1 MNDVSVALIS
11 WNEKQTLDLCLKSLV
26 DFADEIILVDTGSFD
41 GTIKKAKR
49 LYENLGITGK
59 IISEKTRSLGEA
71 RFIAVKN
78 CTYNWILLSDSNMVY
93 GENIKKDFQKII
105 QTRKQA
111 AMASLN
117 LMGDYS
123 HVFSPKP
130 MNSHHLT
137 LFMKDDV
144 KWGNMVDRPTAKSR
158 HMRKLKSWSVNL
170 SRVRPAW
177 RYWYRGEPFDPSN
190 RDESGWKTSS
200 NRQYHWTKQVE
211 YPSIMEYVEHEEN
224 MTLEQVKSVA
234 PRWMLKMLQSHAKP
248 LSTKQQHLLPETI
261 KEEQKNPRYK
271 LAYEGDTIIGR
282 QPTL

>member
-1 MNDVSVALIS
+1 MNDISVALIS

-49 LYENLGITGK
+49 FYENMGITGK
-59 IISEKTRSLGEA
+59 IIEEQTRSLGEA

-78 CTYNWILLSDSNMVY
+78 CTSNWILLSDSNMVY
-93 GENIKKDFQKII
+93 GDNIKNDFKKLI
-105 QTRKQA
+105 QIERRGG
-111 AMASLN
+111 MASLN

-130 MNSHHLT
+130 MNAHHLT
-137 LFMKDDV
+137 LFRKDDIR
-144 KWGNMVDRPTAKSR
+144 WGNMVDRPTSKNKQ
-158 HMRKLKSWSVNL
+158 MRKLKSWAVNL

-177 RYWYRGEPFDPSN
+177 RYWYRGEPFDPSY

-200 NRQYHWTKQVE
+200 NRQYHWTKKVQ
-211 YPSIMEYVEHEEN
+211 YKSLMEYVEHEEN
-224 MTLEQVKSVA
+224 LTLEQVKEAA
-234 PRWMLKMLQSHAKP
+234 PQWMLGMLQNHAKP
-248 LSTKQQHLLPETI
+248 LSDEQQYMLPEVI

-271 LAYEGDTIIGR
+271 LVYEGDKIIGR
-282 QPTL
+282 EPSL